1 MLTNEM
7 KEKIMAIAEEYEM
20 DYEYIGIRFQEQEF
34 ELGELDHAS
43 SVWVDGEETD
53 EEMDGVSVIDVR
65 KLGVLSGSN
74 FYDGDHIAVIGG
86 NSATYGED
94 LGELVI
100 EDPVVIEI
108 IQ

>member
-34 ELGELDHAS
+34 ELGELDHVS
-43 SVWVDGEETD
+43 SVWVDGDETD
-53 EEMDGVSVIDVR
+53 EELDGVSVIDVQ
-65 KLGVLSGSN
+65 KLGALN
-74 FYDGDHIAVIGG
+74 QTTYFGDHIAVIGG
-86 NSATYGED
+86 NAATYGED

-100 EDPVVIEI
+100 EEPVVLEI
-108 IQ
+108 IL